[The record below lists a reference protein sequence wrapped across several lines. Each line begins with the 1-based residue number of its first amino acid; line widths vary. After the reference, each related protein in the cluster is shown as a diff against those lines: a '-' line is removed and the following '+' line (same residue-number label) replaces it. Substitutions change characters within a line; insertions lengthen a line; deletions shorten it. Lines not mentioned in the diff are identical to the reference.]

1 MKIQRKGE
9 KCLNCGEPL
18 LPEDNYC
25 RVCGQL
31 NDNPNVSF
39 GTLLFDF
46 LSNYF
51 SLDSRFSRSVVPFL
65 FRPGYLTNRFI
76 EGKRVSFANPI
87 RLYLIISVVYFFLLS
102 LVATDVTET
111 FSSAKD
117 SMSSDDQ
124 AKLSQVMDSIEVA
137 MIREAEIDSTSN
149 DLIQISLDE
158 DSTNNSNLI
167 NVWSQYK
174 RLKKS
179 GDYSTNE
186 MVRELTKEEY
196 SWWETVLI
204 RQFIRID
211 NSDVTSITAYLIKN
225 ASIMMFVLLPIF
237 ALVLKVVYVR
247 RRHFLYFHHLIHG
260 IHLHTF
266 AFFIFSLISLLN
278 LVWGIDIQPLA
289 LLLFGIYIF
298 FSFKRVYAQSY
309 IKTIS
314 KLLALFF
321 IYGSVFALALVIEV
335 IISLLIF

>member
-1 MKIQRKGE
+1 MKTQRKGN

-25 RVCGQL
+25 RICGQL
-31 NDNPNVSF
+31 NDDPNVSF
-39 GTLLFDF
+39 STLLFDF

-87 RLYLIISVVYFFLLS
+87 RLYLIVSVVYFFLLS
-102 LVATDVTET
+102 LAATDVTET
-111 FSSAKD
+111 FSSAKE
-117 SMSSDDQ
+117 SLSSDDQ
-124 AKLSQVMDSIEVA
+124 AKLSQVMDTIQVA
-137 MIREAEIDSTSN
+137 MIREAEMDSTSN
-149 DLIQISLDE
+149 DLIQMSLGE
-158 DSTNNSNLI
+158 DSTDNSNLE
-167 NVWSQYK
+167 NAWSAYQK
-174 RLKKS
+174 LKKS
-179 GDYSTNE
+179 GDFSTSE
-186 MVRELTKEEY
+186 MIRKLTKEEY
-196 SWWETVLI
+196 SWWETILI

-237 ALVLKVVYVR
+237 ALVLKIIYVR
-247 RRHFLYFHHLIHG
+247 RKHFLYFHHLIHG

-266 AFFIFSLISLLN
+266 AFFIFSLIPLLD
-278 LVWGIDIQPLA
+278 LVWGVDIEAIA

-314 KLLALFF
+314 KLFALFF

-335 IISLLIF
+335 IVSLLIF